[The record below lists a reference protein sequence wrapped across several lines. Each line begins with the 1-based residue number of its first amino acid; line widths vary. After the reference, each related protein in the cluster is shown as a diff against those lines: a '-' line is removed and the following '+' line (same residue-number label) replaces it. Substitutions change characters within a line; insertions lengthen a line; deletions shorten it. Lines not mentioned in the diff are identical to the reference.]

1 MLMTGRF
8 TKLLGYSI
16 VAVLVLTGVGPSN
29 GSALSAQIQ
38 EHEGHSNLAGPL
50 LTAVRQATTRF
61 QDVQVA
67 QSEGYQPQFGCVTGP
82 DSGAMGMH
90 FLNMPLINDGQID
103 VTRPEIVI
111 YEPLPNGGL
120 RLIGADYLVFADAW
134 NSTHS
139 EPPQLMG
146 QLFQLF
152 ETPNRFGLPAF
163 YSLHVWAWK
172 DSPTGAFVNWN
183 ANVSCN
189 AFKGRTTP

>member
-1 MLMTGRF
+1 MIGRF
-8 TKLLGYSI
+8 TKVIGYSI
-16 VAVLVLTGVGPSN
+16 VVFLVLMSIGPWN
-29 GSALSAQIQ
+29 GLALGAQIQ
-38 EHEGHSNLAGPL
+38 DHLGHSNLAGPL

-61 QDVQVA
+61 QDVAVA
-67 QSEGYQPQFGCVTGP
+67 QSEGYQLQFGCVTGP

-90 FLNMPLINDGQID
+90 FLNMPLISDGQID

-172 DSPTGAFVNWN
+172 DSPTGAFVNWH
-183 ANVSCN
+183 ANVSCS
-189 AFKGRTTP
+189 AYQGRTTP

>member
-1 MLMTGRF
+1 MTGRF
-8 TKLLGYSI
+8 RKLLRYSI
-16 VAVLVLTGVGPSN
+16 VAVLVFMGVRPSN
-29 GSALSAQIQ
+29 GLALGAQIQ
-38 EHEGHSNLAGPL
+38 DHVGHSNLTGPL
-50 LTAVRQATTRF
+50 LTAVREATTRF
-61 QDVQVA
+61 QDVGVA
-67 QSEGYQPQFGCVTGP
+67 QSEGYQLQFGCVTGP

-120 RLIGADYLVFADAW
+120 RLIGADYLVFVEAW

-172 DSPTGAFVNWN
+172 DSPTGAFVNWH

>member
-1 MLMTGRF
+1 M
-8 TKLLGYSI
+8 YC
-16 VAVLVLTGVGPSN
+16 
-29 GSALSAQIQ
+29 
-38 EHEGHSNLAGPL
+38 PL

-61 QDVQVA
+61 QDLSVA
-67 QSEGYQPQFGCVTGP
+67 QSEGYQLQFGCVTGP

-120 RLIGADYLVFADAW
+120 RLIGADYLVFADTW
-134 NSTHS
+134 NATHS

-172 DSPTGAFVNWN
+172 DSPTGAFVNWH